1 MRTYQPVRMEPKAK
15 SAQLPETKRKIL
27 DACVK
32 LMRLKGFNATTVD
45 DICLAAEVTK
55 GAFFHYFE
63 SKEDIAKAAISRFI
77 ETRSLDSQAAAFRK
91 LADPLERV
99 YARLDFARESFGGTK
114 QPTGGCLIGTFAQ
127 ELSFTHPE
135 LRSVCQEAFSMMA
148 DDFEKD
154 LAAAKSVH
162 APHAEFDPKSLALF
176 YVSIFQGSSLM
187 AKASETNAILLD
199 NIEQFRGY
207 LHTLFGQA
215 DSRSARFLEK
225 SRN

>member
-1 MRTYQPVRMEPKAK
+1 MQTKAK
-15 SAQLPETKRKIL
+15 SAQLPETKRKL
-27 DACVK
+27 VDAGVK

-63 SKEDIAKAAISRFI
+63 NKEDIAKAAISRFI
-77 ETRSLDSQAAAFRK
+77 ETRSQDSQEAPFRK

-99 YARLDFARESFGGTK
+99 YARLDFVKESLVGVKPPTK
-114 QPTGGCLIGTFAQ
+114 GCLIGTFAQ

-135 LRSVCQEAFSMMA
+135 LRSVCQDAFSIMA
-148 DDFEKD
+148 GDFEKD

-162 APHAEFDPKSLALF
+162 ALHAEFEPKTLALF
-176 YVSIFQGSSLM
+176 YVSIFQGSWIM
-187 AKASETNAILLD
+187 AKASESNTILLD
-199 NIEQFRGY
+199 NIEQFRRY
-207 LHTLFGQA
+207 LHTLIRQT
-215 DSRSARFLEK
+215 DSGSAQFLEK